1 MIAADLQSILWC
13 PTCQAGSINP
23 VEPSDGTVGRGAE
36 LRCVTCDV
44 TYPVASGG
52 FPQLFPRGTVV
63 GEDWNQWNDHL
74 DKFQERRD
82 ARIKNPGWVINRFAA
97 RSQPQP
103 SFGKFIDIDQGTVL
117 DVGCGPGKFRFQ
129 LDPSK
134 VRYVGLD
141 PIALPGV
148 EQFAFVQGLAEY
160 LPFRDRTFTDIVVLA
175 ALDHFRDLDRFLGE
189 SRRVLG
195 ENGRLHI
202 MQSIHEVHGPV
213 SAVKVIV
220 HKAKDALEDGLS
232 VRHGREVPKH
242 LSEFTSTSLLE
253 RIGRAFDVVSTATYS
268 ATWYSPDKRF
278 LTFVPKAERVAGVEA
293 RSELTA

>member
-1 MIAADLQSILWC
+1 MMIAADLQSIFWC
-13 PTCQAGSINP
+13 PSCQAGSIT
-23 VEPSDGTVGRGAE
+23 SDVTVDRQSE
-36 LRCVTCDV
+36 LRCVACDAR
-44 TYPVASGG
+44 YPVATGG
-52 FPQLFPRGTVV
+52 FPQLFPRGTMV
-63 GEDWNQWNDHL
+63 GDDWNQWSEHL

-82 ARIKNPGWVINRFAA
+82 ARIDNPGWIVNRFAA

-103 SFGKFIDIDQGTVL
+103 SFGKFIGIDEGTVL

-148 EQFAFVQGLAEY
+148 DQFPFVQGLAEY
-160 LPFRDRTFTDIVVLA
+160 LPFKDRTFTDIVVLA
-175 ALDHFRDLDRFLGE
+175 ALDHFRDLDRFLSE
-189 SRRVLG
+189 SRRVLV

-202 MQSIHEVHGPV
+202 MQSTHEVRGPI

-232 VRHGREVPKH
+232 ARHGRDVPKH
-242 LSEFTSTSLLE
+242 LSEFTSTSLVE
-253 RIGRAFDVVSTATYS
+253 RIGRAFEVAATETYS

-278 LTFVPKAERVAGVEA
+278 LTFVPKAGRAAGSDEQRA
-293 RSELTA
+293 ELTS